1 MKKIAFMFAAAA
13 LFAACGG
20 ATEKPATEEE
30 NNVEEQSV
38 ETPEVCEIADSCV
51 WNKVLETVDT
61 TGMEAE
67 AKEAAFEAAKAEMKA
82 ACEEGKCCKEG
93 EETAEETAPEAA
105 PEA

>member
-30 NNVEEQSV
+30 TVVEENIV
-38 ETPEVCEIADSCV
+38 EEVQECCIADSLV
-51 WNKVLETVDT
+51 WTKVLETVDT

-67 AKEAAFEAAKAEMKA
+67 AKEAAFEAAKAELKA
-82 ACEEGKCCKEG
+82 ACEEGECCKGEAEEEAT
-93 EETAEETAPEAA
+93 EETEA
-105 PEA
+105 

>member
-30 NNVEEQSV
+30 NNAEEQAA

-67 AKEAAFEAAKAEMKA
+67 AKEAAFEAAKAELKA
-82 ACEEGKCCKEG
+82 ACESECCKGEG
-93 EETAEETAPEAA
+93 ETAEETPEVDT
-105 PEA
+105 EA